1 MQPGRA
7 GAATIRP
14 PVHRRSMSKSRV
26 LLATAFRCFA
36 IALVC
41 LVSACASL
49 PSRTAVSYEP
59 AATFSPATELGRLTA
74 AFHAEPE
81 GLSGARVLP
90 QAAYA
95 LDARLALIRHAQTA
109 LDLQYYLLGN
119 DKTGKLILRELRDAA
134 RRGVRVRLL
143 LDDFYTTKL
152 DPMLLGLA
160 AYPNVEIRLFNPIVA
175 GRDHS
180 ATRWLNFATDFRR
193 LNHRMH
199 NKLFVVDGAIAIA
212 GGRNLADEY
221 FLRSAGANFI
231 DLDVLLA
238 GPVVTELETIFD
250 NYWNSEVVYPLH
262 DIVQPTEPPEA
273 SRARFDKLT
282 SPTEAPPPPPLADG
296 DMFGDPSVSA
306 ALAQG
311 KLELVPTRANAV
323 ADSPTKALLLED
335 DDEPPPNRPP
345 TVAER
350 MRELFDEAKSDI
362 NIITPYFLPGDA
374 GMDHI
379 ARLRAR
385 GIRVTVAT
393 NSLADTDEPLVNFH
407 YNRFRVEMLKLG
419 VTLYE
424 VSSEQ
429 IKRSVNLRKV
439 FKQSRGALHAKLALI
454 DREWALVGSLNFDPR
469 SAYINTELGVRLQ
482 SYEVTHRLLDAFQI
496 DNVESVYKVRLKPGT
511 DTIQWVTTDGENMV
525 LDREPDASALVKLKL
540 LLFSWFVPTDLL

>member
-1 MQPGRA
+1 M
-7 GAATIRP
+7 
-14 PVHRRSMSKSRV
+14 
-26 LLATAFRCFA
+26 
-36 IALVC
+36 
-41 LVSACASL
+41 
-49 PSRTAVSYEP
+49 
-59 AATFSPATELGRLTA
+59 
-74 AFHAEPE
+74 
-81 GLSGARVLP
+81 
-90 QAAYA
+90 
-95 LDARLALIRHAQTA
+95 
-109 LDLQYYLLGN
+109 
-119 DKTGKLILRELRDAA
+119 
-134 RRGVRVRLL
+134 
-143 LDDFYTTKL
+143 
-152 DPMLLGLA
+152 
-160 AYPNVEIRLFNPIVA
+160 
-175 GRDHS
+175 
-180 ATRWLNFATDFRR
+180 
-193 LNHRMH
+193 
-199 NKLFVVDGAIAIA
+199 
-212 GGRNLADEY
+212 
-221 FLRSAGANFI
+221 
-231 DLDVLLA
+231 
-238 GPVVTELETIFD
+238 
-250 NYWNSEVVYPLH
+250 
-262 DIVQPTEPPEA
+262 
-273 SRARFDKLT
+273 
-282 SPTEAPPPPPLADG
+282 DG

-311 KLELVPTRANAV
+311 KLELIPTRANAV

-454 DREWALVGSLNFDPR
+454 DREWVLVGSLNFDPR
-469 SAYINTELGVRLQ
+469 SAYINTELGVRMQ
-482 SYEVTHRLLDAFQI
+482 GYEVTHRLLDAFQI
-496 DNVESVYKVRLKPGT
+496 DNVESVYEVRLKPGT

-525 LDREPDASALVKLKL
+525 LDQEPDASALVRLKL

>member
-1 MQPGRA
+1 MHGRGYDPPA
-7 GAATIRP
+7 SSIR
-14 PVHRRSMSKSRV
+14 RLMSNPCV
-26 LLATAFRCFA
+26 LLTSALRCFA
-36 IALVC
+36 IAVVC
-41 LVSACASL
+41 VISACASL
-49 PSRTAVSYEP
+49 PSRTATAYEP
-59 AATFSPATELGRLTA
+59 AVSFSPATELGKLTA
-74 AFHAEPE
+74 GFYAEPN
-81 GLSGARVLP
+81 GMAGARVMP
-90 QAAYA
+90 QAAFA
-95 LDARLALIRHAQTA
+95 LDARLALIRHAQTS

-143 LDDFYTTKL
+143 LDDFYTAKL

-160 AYPNVEIRLFNPIVA
+160 AYPNVEIRLFNPFVV

-180 ATRWLNFATDFRR
+180 ATRWLNFAADFRR

-238 GPVVTELETIFD
+238 GPVVTELENIFD
-250 NYWNSEVVYPLH
+250 NYWNSEVVYSLH
-262 DIVQPTEPPEA
+262 DIVRPSESPEAARALFDDLTSTTQAPPPSPPPEA
-273 SRARFDKLT
+273 
-282 SPTEAPPPPPLADG
+282 
-296 DMFGDPSVSA
+296 DMFGDPPVSA

-311 KLELVPTRANAV
+311 TLELIPTRANAV
-323 ADSPTKALLLED
+323 ADSPNKALLPED
-335 DDEPPPNRPP
+335 DEELHQNRPP

-350 MRELFDEAKSDI
+350 MRVLFDEAKSEI
-362 NIITPYFLPGDA
+362 NIITPYFLPGDE
-374 GMDHI
+374 GIGHI

-385 GIRVTVAT
+385 GIRITVAT
-393 NSLADTDEPLVNFH
+393 NSLADTDEPLVNIN

-429 IKRSVNLRKV
+429 IKRSLNLRKV
-439 FKQSRGALHAKLALI
+439 FRQSRGALHAKLALI
-454 DREWALVGSLNFDPR
+454 DREWALIGSLNFDPR
-469 SAYINTELGVRLQ
+469 SAYINTELGVRME
-482 SYEVTHRLLDAFQI
+482 SYEVTHRLLDAFQV
-496 DNVESVYKVRLKPGT
+496 DNVESVYEVRLKQGT
-511 DTIQWVTTDGENMV
+511 DTIQWVTTDGENIV
-525 LDREPDASALVKLKL
+525 LDKEPESSALIKLKL